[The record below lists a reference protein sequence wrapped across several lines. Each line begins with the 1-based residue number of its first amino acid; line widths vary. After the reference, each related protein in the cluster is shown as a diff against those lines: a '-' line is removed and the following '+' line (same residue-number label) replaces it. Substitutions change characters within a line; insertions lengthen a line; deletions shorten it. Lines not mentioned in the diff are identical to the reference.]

1 MRKLRFLL
9 ASLAFSIVACDPGVA
24 TRETAHPLP
33 AARELRPPAPAVA
46 VADEP
51 IVLMWQVQ
59 QSGPAG
65 DFELLH
71 SLGVNAVQASRMATW
86 PEADIRAYLDGA
98 ARSGLRVFAYLGIF
112 REGTGPDC
120 KYKDEAA
127 QFVRTWR
134 AHPAI
139 FAWHSLDE
147 PGSNHI
153 SRDCQRALYRAIKA
167 LDPGRP
173 EILSSNN
180 DDAGDFER
188 WFAED
193 AFDIFELHKYV
204 NPRPAAAQE
213 RVLGLLRTWRT
224 RDYPVIITLRAYNA
238 PHKPA
243 RLPMTEDSLRE
254 QYRYFIESPGLTRNF
269 GFYGWDLS
277 RNLGIKNDPS
287 IRRMFDD
294 LMSDLAHKE
303 R

>member
-1 MRKLRFLL
+1 VRKLRFLL
-9 ASLAFSIVACDPGVA
+9 VSLHLALASCDPGPVVPA
-24 TRETAHPLP
+24 PPQAP
-33 AARELRPPAPAVA
+33 AAMRAPESTAERAAVA
-46 VADEP
+46 AEP
-51 IVLMWQVQ
+51 IILMWQVQ

-65 DFELLH
+65 DFEILR
-71 SLGVNAVQASRMATW
+71 SLGINAVQASRMATW
-86 PEADIRAYLDGA
+86 PEAEVRAYLDGA
-98 ARSGLRVFAYLGIF
+98 RQNGLRVFAYLGIF
-112 REGTGPDC
+112 REGAGADC
-120 KYKDEAA
+120 RYSVEAEKFIRA
-127 QFVRTWR
+127 WR
-134 AHPAI
+134 SHPAI

-153 SRDCQRALYRAIKA
+153 TPECQRALYRAIKA

-173 EILSSNN
+173 VMLSSNN
-180 DDAGDFER
+180 DDAGDFDR

-204 NPRPAAAQE
+204 NPRPGDAQE
-213 RVLGLLRTWRT
+213 RMLQLLRTRRT

-254 QYRYFIESPGLTRNF
+254 QYRFFIEGPGLTRNF
-269 GFYGWDLS
+269 GLYGWDLS
-277 RNLGIKNDPS
+277 RNRGIKSDPG

-294 LMSDLAHKE
+294 LMVDLARKK

>member
-1 MRKLRFLL
+1 VRKLRFLL
-9 ASLAFSIVACDPGVA
+9 ASLTMVVVSCDPGPAVRAAPDSATQPKAVA
-24 TRETAHPLP
+24 QA
-33 AARELRPPAPAVA
+33 LRPPAESG
-46 VADEP
+46 EP

-59 QSGPAG
+59 QSGPTG
-65 DFELLH
+65 DFELLR
-71 SLGVNAVQASRMATW
+71 SAGVNAVQASRMATW

-98 ARSGLRVFAYLGIF
+98 ARNGLKVFAYLGIF

-120 KYKDEAA
+120 RYSDEAA
-127 QFVRTWR
+127 RFIR
-134 AHPAI
+134 AWISHPAI
-139 FAWHSLDE
+139 YAWHSLDE

-153 SRDCQRALYRAIKA
+153 TRDCQRALYRAIKA

-173 EILSSNN
+173 VMLSSNN
-180 DDAGDFER
+180 DDAGDFDR
-188 WFAED
+188 YFTED

-204 NPRPAAAQE
+204 NPRPDAAQE
-213 RVLGLLRTWRT
+213 RMLELLRTRRT

-254 QYRYFIESPGLTRNF
+254 QYRYFIEGPRLTRNF

-277 RNLGIKNDPS
+277 RNHGIKSDPG

-294 LMSDLAHKE
+294 LMEDLA
-303 R
+303 RDWR

>member
-1 MRKLRFLL
+1 VRKLRFLL
-9 ASLAFSIVACDPGVA
+9 VSLGLALASCDPGPVVRA
-24 TRETAHPLP
+24 PPQAP
-33 AARELRPPAPAVA
+33 AAMRAPESTAELAAVA
-46 VADEP
+46 AEP
-51 IVLMWQVQ
+51 IILMWQVQ

-65 DFELLH
+65 DFEILR
-71 SLGVNAVQASRMATW
+71 SLGINAVQASRMATW
-86 PEADIRAYLDGA
+86 PEGEVRAYLDGA
-98 ARSGLRVFAYLGIF
+98 RQNGLKVFAYLGIF
-112 REGTGPDC
+112 REGTGADC
-120 KYKDEAA
+120 RYSEGAEKFIRA
-127 QFVRTWR
+127 WR
-134 AHPAI
+134 SHPAI

-153 SRDCQRALYRAIKA
+153 APDCQRALYRDIKA

-173 EILSSNN
+173 VMLSSNN
-180 DDAGDFER
+180 DDAGDFDR

-204 NPRPAAAQE
+204 NPRPGDAQE
-213 RVLGLLRTWRT
+213 RMLQLLRTRRT

-254 QYRYFIESPGLTRNF
+254 QYRFFIEGPGLTRNF
-269 GFYGWDLS
+269 GLYGWDLS
-277 RNLGIKNDPS
+277 RNRGIKSDPG

-294 LMSDLAHKE
+294 LMVDLARNK

>member
-9 ASLAFSIVACDPGVA
+9 VSLGLALASCDPGPVVRA
-24 TRETAHPLP
+24 PPQAP
-33 AARELRPPAPAVA
+33 AAMRAPESTAELAAVA
-46 VADEP
+46 AEP
-51 IVLMWQVQ
+51 IILMWQVQ

-65 DFELLH
+65 DFEILR
-71 SLGVNAVQASRMATW
+71 SLGINAVQASRMATW
-86 PEADIRAYLDGA
+86 PEGEVRAYLDGA
-98 ARSGLRVFAYLGIF
+98 RQNGLKVFAYLGIF
-112 REGTGPDC
+112 REGTGADC
-120 KYKDEAA
+120 RYSEGAEKFIRA
-127 QFVRTWR
+127 WR
-134 AHPAI
+134 SHPAI

-153 SRDCQRALYRAIKA
+153 APDCQRALYRAIKA

-173 EILSSNN
+173 VMLSSNN
-180 DDAGDFER
+180 DDAGDFDR

-204 NPRPAAAQE
+204 NPRPADAQE
-213 RVLGLLRTWRT
+213 RMLQLLRTRRT

-254 QYRYFIESPGLTRNF
+254 QYRFFIEGPGLTRNF
-269 GFYGWDLS
+269 GLYGWDLS
-277 RNLGIKNDPS
+277 RNRGIKSDPG

-294 LMSDLAHKE
+294 LMVDLARNK

>member
-1 MRKLRFLL
+1 VRKLRFLL
-9 ASLAFSIVACDPGVA
+9 VSLGLALASCDPGPVVRA
-24 TRETAHPLP
+24 PPQAP
-33 AARELRPPAPAVA
+33 AAMRAPESTAELAAVA
-46 VADEP
+46 AEP
-51 IVLMWQVQ
+51 IILMWQVQ

-65 DFELLH
+65 DFEILR
-71 SLGVNAVQASRMATW
+71 SLGINAVQASRMATW
-86 PEADIRAYLDGA
+86 PEGEVRAYLDGA
-98 ARSGLRVFAYLGIF
+98 RQNGLKVFAYLGIF
-112 REGTGPDC
+112 REGTGADC
-120 KYKDEAA
+120 RYSEGAEKFIRA
-127 QFVRTWR
+127 WR
-134 AHPAI
+134 SHPAI

-153 SRDCQRALYRAIKA
+153 APDCQRALYRAIKA

-173 EILSSNN
+173 VMLSSNN
-180 DDAGDFER
+180 DDAGDFDR

-204 NPRPAAAQE
+204 NPRPADAQE
-213 RVLGLLRTWRT
+213 RMLQLLRTRRT

-254 QYRYFIESPGLTRNF
+254 QYRFFIEGPGLTRNF
-269 GFYGWDLS
+269 GLYGWDLS
-277 RNLGIKNDPS
+277 RNRGIKSDPG

-294 LMSDLAHKE
+294 LMVDLARNK